1 MPGATSPFTAH
12 NPNAHSTP
20 EPPAVLGAPSPDLSL
35 ADLTTDSP
43 PMATPPTMP
52 IMDDEVQ
59 RAAAQVDEAT
69 QKLKAAEQAASAA
82 AKEAGTAE
90 LNEKAWQAKLQ
101 SHRAEQ
107 AKMSKQAAA
116 AEEEQAAA
124 QADERRKEAA
134 ARAALRALRIA
145 QQALGQSKL
154 ATQMATKSVSVANAA
169 LAQAGANERQ
179 CAERLAAAGRAAADR
194 EAKARAAAAA
204 VLDAQSELADR
215 STVVAKLSEAKALGL
230 SAGEMAKMSA
240 QRALEREQLDAILQ
254 GAPGERRLAPALLR
268 ALLAQREE
276 SLQREQEAANG
287 LAAVLTQQRA
297 AMQLVEEL
305 QRRLSQQGAAST
317 SDMLV
322 DDAHF
327 DDFPGAFE

>member
-1 MPGATSPFTAH
+1 MS
-12 NPNAHSTP
+12 
-20 EPPAVLGAPSPDLSL
+20 
-35 ADLTTDSP
+35 
-43 PMATPPTMP
+43 
-52 IMDDEVQ
+52 
-59 RAAAQVDEAT
+59 
-69 QKLKAAEQAASAA
+69 EQA
-82 AKEAGTAE
+82 
-90 LNEKAWQAKLQ
+90 
-101 SHRAEQ
+101 
-107 AKMSKQAAA
+107 AAA
-116 AEEEQAAA
+116 AEERAAA

-154 ATQMATKSVSVANAA
+154 ATQMATKSVNVTNAA
-169 LAQAGANERQ
+169 KAQAEANERQ
-179 CAERLAAAGRAAADR
+179 CAERQAAARRAAADR

-204 VLDAQSELADR
+204 VLNAQSELADR

-230 SAGEMAKMSA
+230 SADEMAKMSA
-240 QRALEREQLDAILQ
+240 QRTLEREQLDAILQ
-254 GAPGERRLAPALLR
+254 GAPPPALLH

-276 SLQREQEAANG
+276 ALQREQEAADG
-287 LAAVLTQQRA
+287 LAAVHTQQRA
-297 AMQLVEEL
+297 AMQLVEGL